1 MQLISRYFPK
11 LTPLQIEQF
20 SKLKTLYED
29 WNEKINLISRQDIG
43 NLEEKHLLHSLSI
56 AKFIQFKGFTK
67 ILDVGTGGG
76 FPGIPL
82 AIMFPEAQFHLV
94 DSIGKKIKVVADI
107 IEKLELPNVTCEQN
121 RVEKLDEDYEFVLS
135 RAVAEFP
142 TIYEWTRNLISQEYF
157 NSWDNGWILLK
168 GGEVEAEFKELKL
181 KYKIHELSEI
191 FEGEFFETKK
201 LIYVKAKMKS

>member
-20 SKLKTLYED
+20 SKLKTLYEE

-56 AKFIQFKGFTK
+56 AKLIQFKGFTK

-107 IEKLELPNVTCEQN
+107 IEKLELKNVTCEQN
-121 RVEKLDEDYEFVLS
+121 RVEKLNDDYEFVVS

-142 TIYEWTRNLISQEYF
+142 MIYNWTRNLISQEYF
-157 NSWDNGWILLK
+157 NTWDNGWILLK
-168 GGEVEAEFKELKL
+168 GGEVDAEFKESKL

-201 LIYVKAKMKS
+201 LIYVKAKMK